1 MKSLQASITRA
12 LTTGSYLKCN
22 DNSKAKELK
31 IIGLVGFKGTR
42 GRYPKAGVGDM
53 VICSVTKGDISVKG
67 TVVKAVIIRQRKEY
81 RRANGMRIAFE
92 DNAAVLVNDD
102 GFPIGTEIKGVIAK
116 EVVERFPKL
125 AAIAPGVI

>member
-1 MKSLQASITRA
+1 MKAVYAKITKA

-31 IIGLVGFKGTR
+31 IIGVVKYKGVR
-42 GRYPKAGVGDM
+42 GRYLKAGVGDM
-53 VICSVTKGDISVKG
+53 VVCSVTKGDISVKG
-67 TVVKAVIIRQRKEY
+67 NVVKAVIIRQKKEY
-81 RRANGMRIAFE
+81 RRINGMRISFE

-125 AAIAPGVI
+125 AAIAPGVV